1 MMDVR
6 TGRSASSHVLISHT
20 DRPGGTDW
28 IRGLTTYFEP
38 YSIRVRQVYT
48 GPDTI
53 SLIEAGQVDA
63 AVLSIDMPKLD
74 GLGILR
80 TIRSIDDRLPCVM
93 VTADASSR
101 TLRRALDLGAYSVV
115 TCPVDLQA
123 ITRVM
128 AGLFRRFLDWELD
141 ERA

>member
-1 MMDVR
+1 MMDVQ
-6 TGRSASSHVLISHT
+6 TGRSASPHVLIAHS
-20 DRPGGTDW
+20 DRLGGAEW
-28 IRGLTTYFEP
+28 IGGLTTYLEP
-38 YSIRVRQVYT
+38 HAIRVRRVYT

-63 AVLSIDMPKLD
+63 AVLSIDMPRLD

-93 VTADASSR
+93 VTGDASSR

-115 TCPVDLQA
+115 TRPVDLQA
-123 ITRVM
+123 MTRVM
-128 AGLFRRFLDWELD
+128 AGLFRRCLDWELD

>member
-1 MMDVR
+1 MMDVW
-6 TGRSASSHVLISHT
+6 TGRSKGSHVLISHT

-28 IRGLTTYFEP
+28 IGGLTTYFEH
-38 YSIRVRQVYT
+38 YSIGVRQVYT

-115 TCPVDLQA
+115 TRPVDLQA

-128 AGLFRRFLDWELD
+128 TGLFRRCLDWELD